1 MEFANRTKLTD
12 VRTNLIK
19 FKLVKTLVIEFN
31 NSIKQYSSS
40 KDYSVIN
47 ESGIDDLFE
56 SIYTTIV
63 LNKQKYLGKDSGC
76 INDSAVSQLTNISK
90 YNPLAGSSY
99 IRLQLSRLYCLKK
112 GLTNIQNV
120 SDNRHLKMFYEWY
133 KISSQSYKYS
143 QN

>member
-1 MEFANRTKLTD
+1 MEFANRTKLID

-31 NSIKQYSSS
+31 NSIKQ
-40 KDYSVIN
+40 YSVIN

-133 KISSQSYKYS
+133 KISSQS
-143 QN
+143 

>member
-1 MEFANRTKLTD
+1 MEFANRTKLID

-31 NSIKQYSSS
+31 NSIKQYS
-40 KDYSVIN
+40 VIN

-63 LNKQKYLGKDSGC
+63 LNKQKFLGKDSGC

-133 KISSQSYKYS
+133 KISSQS
-143 QN
+143 